1 MDYSIIDEI
10 YLENED
16 KLRECKLAQVM
27 LQVEIKNN
35 ETMLQQEEDKKD
47 PNRGIFHTVDEHVF
61 NGETD
66 RIRKELFVKKEKL
79 AALESEIACLE
90 ERKQRLHNVKK
101 TLYSDILKDTPNKEE
116 NDDLQSL
123 RLLMIQEHILLQE

>member
-1 MDYSIIDEI
+1 MSDKSIDYSIIDEI

-47 PNRGIFHTVDEHVF
+47 PNRGIFHTVDDFTMPHQRENAQREDREKHKGKSAPSAFSVLATDHV
-61 NGETD
+61 D
-66 RIRKELFVKKEKL
+66 
-79 AALESEIACLE
+79 AL
-90 ERKQRLHNVKK
+90 
-101 TLYSDILKDTPNKEE
+101 
-116 NDDLQSL
+116 
-123 RLLMIQEHILLQE
+123 